1 MARGADKKKY
11 ILRYQ
16 CQFEERMAGATAGAG
31 AGAGAKIRKNAQPVL
46 RNTGRGKVLL
56 WLLGGGD

>member
-1 MARGADKKKY
+1 MARGADKKKC

-16 CQFEERMAGATAGAG
+16 CQFEERMAGAG

>member
-16 CQFEERMAGATAGAG
+16 CQFEERMAGAG
-31 AGAGAKIRKNAQPVL
+31 AGAGAKIIKNAQPVL
-46 RNTGRGKVLL
+46 RNTGGGKVLL

>member
-1 MARGADKKKY
+1 MARGADKKKC

-16 CQFEERMAGATAGAG
+16 CQFEERMAGAG

-46 RNTGRGKVLL
+46 RNTGGGKVLL